1 MNRAR
6 QPLAAERPRTSP
18 ARQSSSSADIHAAF
32 RRAFVPVAAF
42 DERLVCRA
50 VNSAFASM
58 VGVSQQH
65 CLDKTMPEILKSAA
79 PRFEAAIQKAWRS
92 GEFLRNLR
100 ITVRPAGRRSERRW
114 AADFFPLPDDPH
126 LGKLVGV
133 AFSEI
138 TTRCKIE
145 SRIHRLAR
153 SRALNSPNAFSPNTW
168 VCAPLPRGYL
178 ELMQR
183 TLGLLT
189 SSAQLRRLLSEAR
202 VAASLRTGALRKPA
216 GQPAGTF
223 AALPDARVAQ
233 DATSDSPAATGAPV
247 TLHGFNRPSSRELQV
262 LRFLAEGR
270 CNKEIASA
278 LRLSI
283 RTVETYRARL
293 MSKLR
298 VHSAAEAVCYAIR
311 NHLLQP

>member
-1 MNRAR
+1 MSRAR
-6 QPLAAERPRTSP
+6 QPLAAERPRTLL
-18 ARQSSSSADIHAAF
+18 ARQSSSAADIHAAF

-92 GEFLRNLR
+92 GEYLRNLR

-114 AADFFPLPDDPH
+114 IADFFPLPEDAP

-138 TTRCKIE
+138 TTHCKIE

-153 SRALNSPNAFSPNTW
+153 SRALNSPNAFSPDTW
-168 VCAPLPRGYL
+168 VCSPLPRGYL

-183 TLGLLT
+183 TVGLLT

-223 AALPDARVAQ
+223 AAFDGPTAQ
-233 DATSDSPAATGAPV
+233 DAPE

-283 RTVETYRARL
+283 RTIETYRARL
-293 MSKLR
+293 MSKLK

-311 NHLLQP
+311 NHLIQA

>member
-1 MNRAR
+1 MHRAR
-6 QPLAAERPRTSP
+6 QPSLSEPPRSLLSQRP
-18 ARQSSSSADIHAAF
+18 SSAADIHAAF
-32 RRAFVPVAAF
+32 RRAFAPAAAF

-58 VGVSQQH
+58 VGVSQQR
-65 CLDKTMPEILKSAA
+65 CLGQTMPEILKSAA
-79 PRFEAAIQKAWRS
+79 PQFEAALQKAWQS
-92 GEFLRNLR
+92 GEYLRALR
-100 ITVRPAGRRSERRW
+100 IAVRPAGRRSERRW
-114 AADFFPLPDDPH
+114 AADFFPLPEDAH

-145 SRIHRLAR
+145 SRILHLTR

-168 VCAPLPRGYL
+168 VCSPLPRGYL

-183 TLGLLT
+183 TVGLLA

-223 AALPDARVAQ
+223 VALPGPRIAQ
-233 DATSDSPAATGAPV
+233 DAPADGPAARTEPE
-247 TLHGFNRPSSRELQV
+247 TLRGFNRPSSRELQV

-283 RTVETYRARL
+283 RTIETYRARL
-293 MSKLR
+293 MSKLK